1 MGIKQGE
8 RERERERERVFEA
21 WKMSKR
27 SEKEV

>member
-1 MGIKQGE
+1 MGIKQG
-8 RERERERERVFEA
+8 ERERERERVFEA